1 MAQECAPRLRISTS
15 DKRHLFC
22 DGMAIKCNVEKSVF
36 TPRDD
41 EKREKKKR
49 RQTEAHGRKE
59 YKKKEDGLIA
69 AENRERYG
77 QH

>member
-1 MAQECAPRLRISTS
+1 MV
-15 DKRHLFC
+15 
-22 DGMAIKCNVEKSVF
+22 KCNVEKSVF
-36 TPRDD
+36 KPPHEIVTTRKGEDF
-41 EKREKKKR
+41 KKKKETTDG
-49 RQTEAHGRKE
+49 QTEAHGRKE

>member
-1 MAQECAPRLRISTS
+1 MV
-15 DKRHLFC
+15 
-22 DGMAIKCNVEKSVF
+22 KCNVEKSVF
-36 TPRDD
+36 TPHEIVTTRK
-41 EKREKKKR
+41 ENFKKKETTDG
-49 RQTEAHGRKE
+49 QTEAHGRKE

>member
-1 MAQECAPRLRISTS
+1 
-15 DKRHLFC
+15 
-22 DGMAIKCNVEKSVF
+22 
-36 TPRDD
+36 
-41 EKREKKKR
+41 KKKETTDG
-49 RQTEAHGRKE
+49 QTEAHGRKE